1 MPRRFTRQEFYDL
14 VWSKPITHIAKD
26 FGLSDVA
33 IHKICK
39 KNGVPNPP
47 LGYWAKKASGK
58 PVTQTALPPPE
69 KGMTDAIVIAEGR
82 TLSEPDSLRA
92 AREQARIN
100 ASSAVEEEP
109 AAPHPVLERTI
120 TALEKARP
128 DERGLVRSTKAGCAN
143 VAVSHASIARL
154 SLALDRLL
162 AAAAVQGFQVVKSEK
177 GAVFSGHDVQIAFSI
192 HETVKRVKH
201 ELTAAELAEEE
212 RHKKTL
218 RPNDWFSAD
227 YFRRRFPE
235 WDYIPTGQLAV
246 ELEDIY
252 FSGAAPRRNFR
263 DGKTQKVEAMS
274 EDIAVG
280 LAVFAAAKKEKARRD
295 KEWAEQLEIERRQ
308 RQEAARRQHI
318 AKRRYEEM
326 TDVLADV
333 EKAARLQQLVKNLKT
348 EMPSDEHPRTT
359 EFVAWAEKYIEMLSE
374 NLSPARLDERFA
386 GKRLFGPDDD
396 YNFYP
401 SRW

>member
-1 MPRRFTRQEFYDL
+1 MTRRFTRQEFYDL

-39 KNGVPNPP
+39 KHGIPNPP
-47 LGYWAKKASGK
+47 LGYWAKKANGK
-58 PVTQTALPPPE
+58 PVTQTPLPPSE
-69 KGMTDAIVIAEGR
+69 KGLHDAIVITEGNS
-82 TLSEPDSLRA
+82 LSEPESFRA

-100 ASSAVEEEP
+100 ASSTIEDQPAV
-109 AAPHPVLERTI
+109 PHPVVERTI
-120 TALEKARP
+120 AALEKGKP
-128 DERGLVRSTKAGCAN
+128 DEKGLVRSTKAGCAN
-143 VAVSHASIARL
+143 VAVSPASITRL
-154 SLALDRLL
+154 KFALDRLF
-162 AAAAVQGFQVVKSEK
+162 AAVAVQGFQVVKSEE
-177 GAVFSGHDVQIAFSI
+177 GAVFSGHDVQIAFAI

-201 ELTAAELAEEE
+201 ELTPAELAEEE
-212 RHKKTL
+212 RHKKKL

-227 YFRRRFPE
+227 YFRRRFPD

-333 EKAARLQQLVKNLKT
+333 EKASRLQQLVKNLKT
-348 EMPSDEHPRTT
+348 EIPSDEHPRTA
-359 EFVAWAEKYIEMLSE
+359 EFVTWAEKYIEMLSE
-374 NLSPARLDERFA
+374 DLSPERLDERFA

>member
-39 KNGVPNPP
+39 KHGIPNPP
-47 LGYWAKKASGK
+47 LGYWAKKAHGK
-58 PVTQTALPPPE
+58 PVVQTPLPLPG
-69 KGMTDAIVIAEGR
+69 KGMADAILITEGNS
-82 TLSEPDSLRA
+82 LSEPDSLRA
-92 AREQARIN
+92 AREEARIN
-100 ASSAVEEEP
+100 ASLAIEAEP
-109 AAPHPVLERTI
+109 AASHPVVERTVV
-120 TALEKARP
+120 TLEKAKP
-128 DERGLVRSTKAGCAN
+128 DEKGLVRSTKAGCAN
-143 VAVSHASIARL
+143 VAVSPASIARL
-154 SLALDRLL
+154 RLALDRLF
-162 AAAAVQGFQVVKSEK
+162 AAAAIQGFQVVKSE
-177 GAVFSGHDVQIAFSI
+177 GRAVFSGHDVQIAFGI

-212 RHKKTL
+212 RHKKKL

-246 ELEDIY
+246 ELEDIF
-252 FSGAAPRRNFR
+252 FSSAAPRRNFR

-274 EDIAVG
+274 EDMAVG
-280 LAVFAAAKKEKARRD
+280 LAVFAAAKKEKAQQD
-295 KEWAEQLEIERRQ
+295 KERAEQLEIERQR
-308 RQEAARRQHI
+308 RQEAERQKHV

-333 EKAARLQQLVKNLKT
+333 EKAARLQKLVENLRT
-348 EMPSDEHPRTT
+348 NMPSDEHPRTA
-359 EFVAWAEKYIEMLSE
+359 EFVTWAEQYIEMLSE
-374 NLSPARLDERFA
+374 TLSPARLDERFA